1 MKKLILIIGLIT
13 LGSCTNET
21 SLDCN
26 CDEVTEISSTNEVT
40 GLIQWKELER
50 KDYSRLCDDNLKTT
64 SLKETEQGIFL
75 RKIVKCE

>member
-13 LGSCTNET
+13 LGSCTSET

-50 KDYSRLCDDNLKTT
+50 KDYSRLCDDNFKTT